1 MDTIPNLTRAQLDTM
16 LKDASR
22 KVWRMNVANHRMKN
36 PSLTTARRQ
45 SDFYRSLIKTFG
57 ESEGKSMWI
66 AYVRSLKDARIK
78 VKKAE
83 TGARLWL
90 RYLKAV
96 DRLMKH
102 QGL

>member
-1 MDTIPNLTRAQLDTM
+1 MDSISLTRAELDTM
-16 LKDASR
+16 LKEANR
-22 KVWRMNVANHRMKN
+22 KVWRMNMASQRMKN

-66 AYVRSLKDARIK
+66 AYVRSLKEQKNEVR
-78 VKKAE
+78 KANK
-83 TGARLWL
+83 GARLWL